1 MPHPTR
7 GPAGRARLAPFLLAT
22 ASLLT
27 WTPTAVAKP
36 DQATV
41 QVRSGRHPG
50 FERLV
55 LDWPTAATPQLRQE
69 EGLVR
74 VIFPARERLDLS
86 GVAPAPGGPVLA
98 VEAGQAREGT
108 ELLVRV
114 RPGGRAPPLGAAG
127 PPRRP

>member
-7 GPAGRARLAPFLLAT
+7 GPSGRSRLAPLLLAT

-27 WTPTAVAKP
+27 WAPTAVAKP

-41 QVRSGRHPG
+41 QVRSGSHPG

-55 LDWPTAATPQLRQE
+55 LAWPTAVTPQLRQE

-74 VIFPARERLDLS
+74 LTFPARERLDLS
-86 GVAPAPGGPVLA
+86 GVVPAPRVPLVAA
-98 VEAGQAREGT
+98 VS
-108 ELLVRV
+108 LK
-114 RPGGRAPPLGAAG
+114 GA
-127 PPRRP
+127 